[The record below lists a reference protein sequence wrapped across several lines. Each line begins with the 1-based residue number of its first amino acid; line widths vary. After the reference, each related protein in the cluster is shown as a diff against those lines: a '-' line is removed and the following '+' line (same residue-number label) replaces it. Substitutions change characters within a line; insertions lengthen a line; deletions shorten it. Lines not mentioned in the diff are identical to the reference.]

1 MTRAAATLSLAFCL
15 LLAGPVLRAEGANL
29 NVTVHNLKNA
39 EGQVIIAVF
48 DSKENYL
55 KKPVDER
62 AVPITEEL
70 TGIAKFTDLTPG
82 TYAVVVR
89 DGRRERRSQV
99 EVVAGNRMHVRL
111 GIERGPRPW
120 LWVGLGALLLGAAA
134 AATAIAITREDVA
147 PPIQDDVYGTIQTL
161 SVR

>member
-1 MTRAAATLSLAFCL
+1 MTRAAATLPLAFCL

-62 AVPITEEL
+62 ALPITDEL
-70 TGIAKFTDLTPG
+70 TGIAEFTDLTPG
-82 TYAVVVR
+82 TYAVVAYHDKNENKDLDRLVVVP
-89 DGRRERRSQV
+89 REAYGFSNDARGMFGPARFKSAAI
-99 EVVAGNRMHVRL
+99 EVGEEDMA
-111 GIERGPRPW
+111 IEIK
-120 LWVGLGALLLGAAA
+120 AK
-134 AATAIAITREDVA
+134 
-147 PPIQDDVYGTIQTL
+147 
-161 SVR
+161 